1 MNTVINKNILKSIV
15 NESVE
20 SLLLEG
26 VRDQMSFGIKGP
38 IPVEPASSLCD
49 DVNPDILAM
58 VDSGNRGIPR
68 RMIGDPKY
76 FGGTKVWDAY
86 VKYSDAITRRA
97 DLGRTAVSFFIFLK
111 KIRHG
116 WKGAPLQVYESNE
129 SYLIG
134 TMRGGVFL
142 CIYLCPKNVGIGMFK
157 FIKEVCEYNNV
168 VFAVTDDMADMLE
181 RLGCP
186 KYEEAIMAKFRGS
199 LHEKMVYGSTVEAA
213 NKGAKLLN
221 LMGKS
226 GQLGDI
232 LKNPLQENPKLK
244 ELYDKDPDI
253 VFKLINEP
261 IITQCL
267 MNNPQLV
274 DFINGNP
281 DIMNQ
286 ISLDPIKGFL
296 NFLISYKNSMA
307 AISGVNECKRKN
319 KK

>member
-232 LKNPLQENPKLK
+232 LKNALQENPKLK

-274 DFINGNP
+274 DFIN
-281 DIMNQ
+281 
-286 ISLDPIKGFL
+286 
-296 NFLISYKNSMA
+296 
-307 AISGVNECKRKN
+307 
-319 KK
+319 

>member
-1 MNTVINKNILKSIV
+1 MNTVINKNMLKSIV

-232 LKNPLQENPKLK
+232 LKNALQENPKLK

-281 DIMNQ
+281 DIINQ

-307 AISGVNECKRKN
+307 VTSGVNECKRKN
-319 KK
+319 KE

>member
-232 LKNPLQENPKLK
+232 LKNALQENPKLK

-307 AISGVNECKRKN
+307 VTSGVNECKRKN
-319 KK
+319 KE